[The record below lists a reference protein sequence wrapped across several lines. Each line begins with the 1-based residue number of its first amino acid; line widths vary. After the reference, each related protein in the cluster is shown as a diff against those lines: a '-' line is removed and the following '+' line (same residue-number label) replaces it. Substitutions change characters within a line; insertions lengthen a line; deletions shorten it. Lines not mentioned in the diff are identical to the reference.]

1 MCSNVQVQHSLF
13 TDVTETIALFAP
25 SPDSSLM
32 GKGKKYPTNPEGDL
46 YSAAKFV
53 LQFVQLVNRFK
64 KRLLKHMHL
73 SATPPFK

>member
-1 MCSNVQVQHSLF
+1 MPYHEAGSLIWSHKNSHAIISMCSNVQVQHSLF

-46 YSAAKFV
+46 
-53 LQFVQLVNRFK
+53 
-64 KRLLKHMHL
+64 
-73 SATPPFK
+73 